1 MPFYGILQFTI
12 IGIAIGTCIKY
23 NLPPA
28 SAMIITAEMARLSMK
43 MHAYFRE
50 KIVNGIHREGDVAN
64 FIPEWAKKMGQKLE
78 SIDKPEIT
86 IEDINTELKRFC
98 YFFFAPT
105 IIYRDNYV
113 RTKRV
118 RIGVFLQN
126 LITIFVLILYLWA
139 VFSALCIPIFKHTA
153 ENPGNV
159 RQFIHSVIFSTISGI
174 ICLLV
179 LFYGVLHSW
188 MNMFAELIRFADR

>member
-1 MPFYGILQFTI
+1 MSEY
-12 IGIAIGTCIKY
+12 
-23 NLPPA
+23 
-28 SAMIITAEMARLSMK
+28 
-43 MHAYFRE
+43 
-50 KIVNGIHREGDVAN
+50 
-64 FIPEWAKKMGQKLE
+64 
-78 SIDKPEIT
+78 
-86 IEDINTELKRFC
+86 KRFG

-126 LITIFVLILYLWA
+126 LITIFVLVLYLWA

-153 ENPGNV
+153 QNPGDL
-159 RQFIHSVIFSTISGI
+159 RQFIHSVLFSTISGI

-179 LFYGVLHSW
+179 LFYGVLHNW
-188 MNMFAELIRFADR
+188 MNMFAELIRFADRQFYEDWWNVKDFAGYYRKWNIVVHEFLYYYVF

>member
-1 MPFYGILQFTI
+1 
-12 IGIAIGTCIKY
+12 
-23 NLPPA
+23 
-28 SAMIITAEMARLSMK
+28 
-43 MHAYFRE
+43 
-50 KIVNGIHREGDVAN
+50 V
-64 FIPEWAKKMGQKLE
+64 
-78 SIDKPEIT
+78 
-86 IEDINTELKRFC
+86 TEYKRFG

-126 LITIFVLILYLWA
+126 LITIFVLVLYLWA

-153 ENPGNV
+153 QNPGDL
-159 RQFIHSVIFSTISGI
+159 RQFIHSVLFSTISGI

-188 MNMFAELIRFADR
+188 MNMFAELIRFADRQFYEDWWNVKDFAGYYRKWNIVVHEFLYYYVF